1 MPFATIF
8 ILFALL
14 VLVMVFGIFYKAKGL
29 EAAFVTSG
37 IAFFLLVIL
46 FLATMNVILSAM

>member
-1 MPFATIF
+1 MPFTAIF

-14 VLVMVFGIFYKAKGL
+14 VLVMVFGIFYNAKGL
-29 EAAFVTSG
+29 KAALVTSW

-46 FLATMNVILSAM
+46 FLVTTNVILSAM

>member
-1 MPFATIF
+1 MPFTTIF

-29 EAAFVTSG
+29 KLAFVTSG

>member
-1 MPFATIF
+1 MPFTAIF

-14 VLVMVFGIFYKAKGL
+14 VLAMVFGIFYKAKGL
-29 EAAFVTSG
+29 KAAFVTSG

-46 FLATMNVILSAM
+46 FLVTMNVILSAM

>member
-1 MPFATIF
+1 MPFTTIF

-29 EAAFVTSG
+29 KAAFVASA
-37 IAFFLLVIL
+37 IAFFLLLIL
-46 FLATMNVILSAM
+46 FLATTNVILSAM

>member
-1 MPFATIF
+1 MPFTAIF

-14 VLVMVFGIFYKAKGL
+14 VLAIVFGIFYKAKGL
-29 EAAFVTSG
+29 KAAFVSSG